1 MDTRHCIS
9 LRYAAQWFDSE
20 HHEMILTI
28 SSVNVYNLLQI
39 RNNRRRKHCFPRDE
53 NSALCSLF
61 FPTTNQLSLSQSG
74 SSVQTASSLG
84 LGEWL
89 PQQHRTGPW
98 RFLWHL
104 LPSGRMC
111 HCSCDPRIWKPP
123 PSQHKCFLTTTKV
136 GDRHRCCFRRL
147 TAKNIAKQAV
157 GCTSAC
163 KFSREWISEW
173 I

>member
-1 MDTRHCIS
+1 MI
-9 LRYAAQWFDSE
+9 LY

-28 SSVNVYNLLQI
+28 SLVNVHHLPQI
-39 RNNRRRKHCFPRDE
+39 QNNRKRKHSSCDE
-53 NSALCSLF
+53 NSVPLLTFLSHHKPA
-61 FPTTNQLSLSQSG
+61 SLSQSG

-98 RFLWHL
+98 RFLGYL
-104 LPSGRMC
+104 LPSGRMR

-123 PSQHKCFLTTTKV
+123 PSQHKCFLVLTKV

-147 TAKNIAKQAV
+147 IAKNITKQAV
-157 GCTSAC
+157 KCTSAC
-163 KFSREWISEW
+163 KFSQECINEWI
-173 I
+173 